1 MISLIET
8 PKSPVSSSSHKSE
21 ITANNA
27 DDKDEDMK
35 DAPPPPPP
43 VPAPPV
49 PMTAGSE
56 PKGGQELLISK
67 TSTSA
72 SKEELLDQQQQPKK
86 ASLPNLKKLGDEDC
100 STLLHACVGL
110 MGLPVDAYALNAILR
125 LLLRLTRTFDYA
137 VIFAQMGGVKMLLDL
152 TQASSFSGFFSL
164 VGFHYC
170 FSQLKVIIYNV
181 FVL

>member
-27 DDKDEDMK
+27 ADDKDEDMK
-35 DAPPPPPP
+35 DAPPP

-67 TSTSA
+67 TSTA
-72 SKEELLDQQQQPKK
+72 SKEELLEQQQQPKK

-164 VGFHYC
+164 V
-170 FSQLKVIIYNV
+170 SV
-181 FVL
+181 FLLSSFFPLSSLSKYR

>member
-1 MISLIET
+1 MISLIEA
-8 PKSPVSSSSHKSE
+8 PKPPSTDKSE
-21 ITANNA
+21 TPAN
-27 DDKDEDMK
+27 DDEDMK
-35 DAPPPPPP
+35 DAPPPATAAP
-43 VPAPPV
+43 VPAPASTETKSTP
-49 PMTAGSE
+49 TTTEESE
-56 PKGGQELLISK
+56 
-67 TSTSA
+67 
-72 SKEELLDQQQQPKK
+72 QQQPKK

-164 VGFHYC
+164 VGFSSL
-170 FSQLKVIIYNV
+170 FFPSSQ
-181 FVL
+181 

>member
-35 DAPPPPPP
+35 DAPPP

-67 TSTSA
+67 TSTA
-72 SKEELLDQQQQPKK
+72 SKEELLEQQQQPKK

-125 LLLRLTRTFDYA
+125 LLLRLTRIFDYA

-164 VGFHYC
+164 VGFFIIV
-170 FSQLKVIIYNV
+170 FSQLTVIVYNV